1 MQIKDIFDAISL
13 AERIGGTACVTITI
27 PVTGQQGV
35 DQLANKE
42 RATIK
47 TVMWALNRL
56 QAAAGQ
62 PNRDLV
68 RKFLFV
74 RGWIGPTDEVEG
86 WALEHV
92 PTSKSELAVI
102 YAQVVAFEKEQ
113 KKK

>member
-1 MQIKDIFDAISL
+1 MVQIKDVFNAIAL

-27 PVTGQQGV
+27 PVTGAEGQ
-35 DQLANKE
+35 DQLASKE

-56 QAAAGQ
+56 KAAAGQ
-62 PNRDLV
+62 PHRDLV

-74 RGWIGPTDEVEG
+74 RGWIGPTDEVEA
-86 WALEHV
+86 WQLDQV

-102 YAQVVAFEKEQ
+102 QAAVIQFETEQ
-113 KKK
+113 KK